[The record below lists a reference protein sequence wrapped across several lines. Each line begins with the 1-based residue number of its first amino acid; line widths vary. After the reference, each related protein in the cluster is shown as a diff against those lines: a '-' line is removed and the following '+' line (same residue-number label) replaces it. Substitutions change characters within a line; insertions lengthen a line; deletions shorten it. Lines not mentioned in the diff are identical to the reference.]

1 LFNGFMDAG
10 MSLRS
15 RVDSEVF
22 VRCQAP
28 TENRP
33 EDLWDI
39 RRFDYDLPPGL
50 IAQHPLDQRD
60 QCRLMVVS
68 RGGKDLRHTRF
79 HRIREVLREGD
90 LLVVN
95 NSRVFPARLLGRK
108 GSGGRAELLLVRP
121 ASFDARPAS
130 TVDPA
135 HLATAEWLCLARC
148 SGRLRCGENLQ
159 FPDGVEGEVLGR
171 ERADGNLW
179 KVRFNRE
186 GEEFFGWVLRTGS
199 VPLPPYI
206 RRDPTDP
213 ALRRDGKDS
222 LAYQTIFA
230 KTTGSVAAPTAG
242 FHFTESLRA
251 ELEASGIRFCEIT
264 LHVGHGTF
272 LPIRSEDV
280 RAHTLWPERFSV
292 SHEAADSMRMT
303 LQKGGRIVA
312 VGTTVVRCLET
323 VVSTRGAL
331 VAAEGWADLYIVPGH
346 RFRAVDALIT
356 NFHLPRS
363 TLLVL
368 VAAFAGLE
376 TTARAYEEAV
386 RMGYRFYSYGDCML
400 IQ

>member
-1 LFNGFMDAG
+1 MF
-10 MSLRS
+10 LRS
-15 RVDSEVF
+15 RVDAEVL
-22 VRCQAP
+22 VRSQAR
-28 TENRP
+28 TAGRP

-39 RRFDYDLPPGL
+39 RRFEYDLPPGL

-68 RGGKDLRHTRF
+68 RGGKDFRHTRF
-79 HRIREVLREGD
+79 HKIREVLRDDD

-108 GSGGRAELLLVRP
+108 GSGGRMELLLVRP
-121 ASFDARPAS
+121 AWFDARPAS
-130 TVDPA
+130 PADPA
-135 HLATAEWLCLARC
+135 HLSTAEWLCLARC
-148 SGRLRCGENLQ
+148 SGRLRGGEILH
-159 FPDGVEGEVLGR
+159 FPEGVEGEVLGL

-186 GEEFFGWVLRTGS
+186 GKEFFSWVLRTGS
-199 VPLPPYI
+199 VPLPPYV

-213 ALRRDGKDS
+213 ALRADGKDS

-230 KTTGSVAAPTAG
+230 KTIGSVAAPTAG

-251 ELEASGIRFCEIT
+251 ELEESGIRFCEIT

-272 LPIRSEDV
+272 LPIRTEDV

-292 SHEAADSMRMT
+292 SPEAAESVRMT

-323 VVSTRGAL
+323 VVSAKGAI
-331 VAAEGWADLYIVPGH
+331 VASEGWADLYILPGH

-368 VAAFAGLE
+368 VTAFAGFE

-386 RMGYRFYSYGDCML
+386 RTGYRFYSYGDCML